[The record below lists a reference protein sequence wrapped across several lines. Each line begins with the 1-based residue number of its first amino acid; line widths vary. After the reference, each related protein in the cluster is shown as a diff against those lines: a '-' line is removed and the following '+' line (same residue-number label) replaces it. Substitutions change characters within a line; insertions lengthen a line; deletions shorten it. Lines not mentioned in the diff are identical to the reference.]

1 MNAQRHLEIERDQMN
16 LGEAFGILW
25 RKKWQI
31 FAVTIGFASV
41 AALAAWLLPKS
52 YKASVLLAAVSTTS
66 SSQLG
71 GMGSLVSQL
80 GGFASLAGL
89 SIGGDSKKS
98 ESLGV
103 LQSEALTEKY
113 IGQNNLLAVLFEG
126 RWDKTKGKW
135 KTDDP
140 KLIPTLWKANVYF
153 KRNVRYVGTD
163 TKTGLVTLTITWKD
177 PHVAAKWANDLV
189 AIANEYLRGRA
200 IEETDRNMAFLTNEA
215 LKTTVVEAK
224 QAIYRILESEISKGM
239 IARGSSEYAFKILD
253 PAVAPDKPNSPD
265 PPLWI
270 TAAVFA
276 GLILSSAVVLLKS
289 GSRMRATQ

>member
-1 MNAQRHLEIERDQMN
+1 MN

-113 IGQNNLLAVLFEG
+113 IGQNNLLPVLFEEK
-126 RWDKTKGKW
+126 WDKTKGKW

-140 KLIPTLWKANVYF
+140 KRIPTLWKANIYF
-153 KRNVRYVGTD
+153 KRNIRFVSTD

-270 TAAVFA
+270 MAAIFA

-289 GSRMRATQ
+289 GSRIRATQ